1 MKKRSALFERNKIE
15 ELNIITN
22 FQPLYSVTEKKYI
35 GVEALSRADYKGDFL
50 SAGQL
55 FSIPSNDN
63 EKLSLNM
70 KCIYSAIYTFKK
82 QNYSDEYTMFLN
94 FDSSILDSGLIEEE
108 HFLSVDQIDVN
119 PNQIVIELIESNVG
133 DFDLLINFVKFYRNL
148 GFLIALDDVG
158 AGYSGLDR
166 LVKIK
171 PDIIKI
177 DRSLVNG
184 VSKEYHK
191 REVCRSLIELTH
203 NIGALSL
210 SEGVETLDDAIEC
223 QQLGTDL
230 IQGYFFSKPLSRL
243 PSPYDSSDQGN
254 QLVSAWKTKV
264 EFKQKI
270 LTHNIQSIKS
280 RASEIAASLEKKDSS
295 EVDRILL
302 AYLDCS
308 SDIECMYILN
318 EWGIQV
324 SETYLNSEVSRKTHS
339 LFQPA
344 RMGTDH
350 SLKHYFQKR
359 LKNQKYYISDPY
371 ISRAT
376 GNFCRTI
383 SCSWHDGAASE
394 YYLCLDISHSY

>member
-1 MKKRSALFERNKIE
+1 MRKPSSLFERDRIE
-15 ELNIITN
+15 ELKIITN

-35 GVEALSRADYKGDFL
+35 GVEALSRADYRGDFL

-55 FSIPSNDN
+55 FSIPSTEN

-70 KCIYSAIYTFKK
+70 KCIYSAINTFKK
-82 QNYSDEYTMFLN
+82 QKYSEEYTMFLN
-94 FDSSILDSGLIEEE
+94 FDSSILDSGLIEES
-108 HFLSVDQIDVN
+108 HFVNVDRIGVN
-119 PNQIVIELIESNVG
+119 PNQIVIELIESNVA
-133 DFDLLINFVKFYRNL
+133 DFDLLIKFVNFYREN

-166 LVKIK
+166 IVKIK

-191 REVCRSLIELTH
+191 REVCRALVELTH

-210 SEGVETLDDAIEC
+210 SEGVETLEDAIEC

-243 PSPYDSSDQGN
+243 PSPYESSEQGD
-254 QLVSAWKTKV
+254 QLVTAWRTKV

-270 LTHNIQSIKS
+270 LTHNIKSIKS
-280 RASEIAASLEKKDSS
+280 RASEITESLESKDPA
-295 EVDRILL
+295 EAGCILL

-318 EWGIQV
+318 EKGIQV
-324 SETYLNSEVSRKTHS
+324 SETFINPEVSRKTHS

-344 RMGTDH
+344 RLGTDH

-359 LKNQKYYISDPY
+359 LRNQKHYISDPY

-383 SCSWHDGAASE
+383 SCSWHDGSAAE